1 MRLWLLTNCPLPI
14 YRSPAAST
22 MLTVGSLL
30 PSIKQ
35 SARLASMSQDPKTPG
50 HWSASKSLEPTPDTS
65 SLVPVPARKNRAE
78 RLKELRDM
86 LTSGQMPGEHP
97 ALPPSSSGE
106 HSQPPAE
113 KNPWWLRWSKKWQF
127 WLAVS
132 LMLSVGMGFVAIASL
147 FNLTSQSNCSKIFWP
162 TASAND
168 RFFCAQEAASK
179 RTADDLLRA
188 IELVNALPQDHPM
201 RPRINGQIDR
211 WAEDILRLGNVSFQE
226 GKLAEA
232 IAIARKV
239 PQNVSAYPMVE
250 KQIEKWQSSWN
261 DAEKIY
267 RTAENHLRKEEWV
280 LAFREATLLLDTGNT
295 FWESTKYE
303 EITQAIQA
311 TKAEGNKLIKAR
323 NKAEEGG
330 VDNLVT
336 AIKLAQG
343 IDQKSYLYQAAN
355 KLIGELS
362 QKIFA
367 LAQKRLES
375 GDWQQ
380 AIAIANKIPDGG
392 SLQEQVKDFN
402 ELANATGQA
411 LTGNVDGLSKAV
423 AMAKNLN
430 SSRPLYKKAQD
441 LVNRWQQ
448 EIADVKTLDL
458 ASRLAAP
465 GGVKDLKAAI
475 AQLQT
480 VPEANPR
487 SGEARALIS
496 RLGRQIEQI
505 EDSPFLEK
513 ANELANTGDPNALEA
528 AVAQARRIGQGRAL
542 YGEAQTKIQ
551 AWIDRRQRLVDQ
563 PFLDRAQ
570 QLAANGYLTEAIE
583 MARRIR
589 PGRVLYEQARSNI
602 RAWDVQAQSQQG
614 LESAQRAAMA
624 GTPDALETAISL
636 ARQVPEGSS
645 LRSQA
650 TQAIEEWSQRILAM
664 GMEESSSDL
673 AGAIAILKK
682 IPAGTRS
689 FDEARSQIQVWQ
701 QSLNAPVAESEPPV
715 PPESEPSRPPNRF

>member
-1 MRLWLLTNCPLPI
+1 
-14 YRSPAAST
+14 
-22 MLTVGSLL
+22 
-30 PSIKQ
+30 
-35 SARLASMSQDPKTPG
+35 MSQDRKTPD
-50 HWSASKSLEPTPDTS
+50 HWSASESLEPNKDTS
-65 SLVPVPARKNRAE
+65 SLVPLPARKNRAQ

-86 LTSGQMPGEHP
+86 LISGKMPGENL
-97 ALPPSSSGE
+97 ALAPSSSGE
-106 HSQPPAE
+106 NSQPPQE
-113 KNPWWLRWSKKWQF
+113 DNPLWLRCLKTWQF
-127 WLAVS
+127 WLVVS
-132 LMLSVGMGFVAIASL
+132 LMLSVGMGFVAISSL
-147 FNLTSQSNCSKIFWP
+147 LNLTSQSNCSKIFWP

-201 RPRINGQIDR
+201 RPRINGQIEQ
-211 WAEDILRLGNVSFQE
+211 WAQDMLKLGNSSFQE
-226 GKLAEA
+226 GKLDEA
-232 IAIARKV
+232 IAIAKKV
-239 PQNVSAYPMVE
+239 PQNVPSYSMVE
-250 KQIEKWQSSWN
+250 KQIGKWQSSWK

-303 EITQAIQA
+303 ELTKAIQA

-336 AIKLAQG
+336 GIKLAQG
-343 IDQKSYLYQAAN
+343 IDQKSYLYEAAN

-362 QKIFA
+362 NKI
-367 LAQKRLES
+367 LDIAQKRLES

-380 AIAIANKIPDGG
+380 SIAIANKIPDGG
-392 SLQEQVKDFN
+392 NLQEQVKDLN

-411 LTGNVDGLSKAV
+411 STGQIDGLSKAI
-423 AMAKNLN
+423 AIAQKLN
-430 SSRPLYKKAQD
+430 SNRPFYKKSQD
-441 LVNRWQQ
+441 LIARWQQ

-465 GGVKDLKAAI
+465 GGVKDLRAAV

-480 VPEANPR
+480 VPESNPR
-487 SGEARALIS
+487 STEARSQIS
-496 RLGRQIEQI
+496 RFSRQIEQI
-505 EDSPFLEK
+505 EDSPFLQK
-513 ANELANTGDPNALEA
+513 ANDLANTGDPNALEA
-528 AVAQARRIGQGRAL
+528 AVDQARRIGQGRAL

-551 AWIDRRQRLVDQ
+551 AWVERRQRLQDQ
-563 PFLDRAQ
+563 PFLDKAQ
-570 QLAANGYLTEAIE
+570 QLAAGGNLSGAID

-589 PGRVLYEQARSNI
+589 PGRVLYEQARSSI
-602 RAWDVQAQSQQG
+602 RTWDVQSQSEQG
-614 LESAQRAAMA
+614 LQSARQVAQA
-624 GTPDALETAISL
+624 GTADALETAISL
-636 ARQVPEGSS
+636 ARQVPDSSS

-650 TQAIEEWSQRILAM
+650 SQAIEEWSQRILAI

-673 AGAIAILKK
+673 SGAIAILKK

-701 QSLNAPVAESEPPV
+701 QSLNPPAAESQPPV
-715 PPESEPSRPPNRF
+715 PPETEPSRPPNR

>member
-1 MRLWLLTNCPLPI
+1 
-14 YRSPAAST
+14 
-22 MLTVGSLL
+22 
-30 PSIKQ
+30 
-35 SARLASMSQDPKTPG
+35 MSQDRKTPD
-50 HWSASKSLEPTPDTS
+50 HWSASESLESNKDTS
-65 SLVPVPARKNRAE
+65 SLVPIPTRKNRAQ

-86 LTSGQMPGEHP
+86 LISGKMPGENL
-97 ALPPSSSGE
+97 ALAPGLSGDNSQSLSE
-106 HSQPPAE
+106 H
-113 KNPWWLRWSKKWQF
+113 NPFWLRWSKKWQF

-132 LMLSVGMGFVAIASL
+132 LMLLVGMGFVAISSL
-147 FNLTSQSNCSKIFWP
+147 LNLTSQSNCSKIFWP

-179 RTADDLLRA
+179 RTADDLLNA

-201 RPRINGQIDR
+201 RPRINGQIEL
-211 WAEDILRLGNVSFQE
+211 WAQDMIRLGNSSFQE
-226 GKLAEA
+226 GKLQEA

-239 PQNVSAYPMVE
+239 PQNVPAYPMVQ
-250 KQIEKWQSSWN
+250 KQIEKWQSSWK

-267 RTAENHLRKEEWV
+267 GIAENHLRKEEWV

-303 EITQAIQA
+303 QLTKVIQA

-336 AIKLAQG
+336 GIKLAQG

-362 QKIFA
+362 KKILD
-367 LAQKRLES
+367 LAQKRLEA

-380 AIAIANKIPDGG
+380 SIAIANKIPDGG
-392 SLQEQVKDFN
+392 NSQEQVKDLN
-402 ELANATGQA
+402 ELANATGHA
-411 LTGNVDGLSKAV
+411 STGQIDGLSKAI
-423 AMAKNLN
+423 AIAQKLDYN
-430 SSRPLYKKAQD
+430 RPFYKKSQD
-441 LVNRWQQ
+441 LITRWQQ

-458 ASRLAAP
+458 AGRLAAP
-465 GGVKDLKAAI
+465 GGVKDLRAAI

-480 VPEANPR
+480 VPESNPR
-487 SGEARALIS
+487 STEARSQIGRFS
-496 RLGRQIEQI
+496 RQIEQI
-505 EDSPFLEK
+505 EDSPFLQK
-513 ANELANTGDPNALEA
+513 ANDLANTGDPNALEA
-528 AVAQARRIGQGRAL
+528 AVDQARRIGQGRAL

-551 AWIDRRQRLVDQ
+551 AWVERRQRLQDQ
-563 PFLDRAQ
+563 PFLDKAQ
-570 QLAANGYLTEAIE
+570 QLAATGNLSGAID

-589 PGRVLYEQARSNI
+589 PGRVLYEQARSSI
-602 RAWDVQAQSQQG
+602 RTWDVESQSEQGLQNARQMAQS
-614 LESAQRAAMA
+614 
-624 GTPDALETAISL
+624 GTADALETAISL
-636 ARQVPEGSS
+636 ARQVPDSSS

-650 TQAIEEWSQRILAM
+650 SQAIEEWSQRILAI
-664 GMEESSSDL
+664 GVEESSSDL

-701 QSLNAPVAESEPPV
+701 QSLNPPADESQPPI
-715 PPESEPSRPPNRF
+715 PPETEPSRPPNR